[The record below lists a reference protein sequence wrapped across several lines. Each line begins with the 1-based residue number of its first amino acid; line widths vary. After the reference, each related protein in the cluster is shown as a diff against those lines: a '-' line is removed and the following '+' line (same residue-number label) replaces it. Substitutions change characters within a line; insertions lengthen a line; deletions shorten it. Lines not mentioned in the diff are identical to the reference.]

1 VSQKGRDLPFSIESK
16 GRDLMPNQ
24 RLQRASWVGGLV
36 LGLVSLALAGCGSAN
51 ASSTQ
56 ASPTATCPPTQAQQF
71 SQVTGTITAVSS
83 TQVTIQNLQG
93 TAVTLQLASQTR
105 YSRQQTASLSDV
117 QDGKTIQIIAKQNTD
132 GSYTAQTVVI
142 QNRAVGNGNGGFG
155 GGGSG
160 GNGGNGGTGGR
171 GSGGN
176 RACFPRGTF
185 TPGAGGF
192 GGGQGN
198 LPNGERLVA
207 GTVSTVSGQ
216 SITVTT
222 RAGQDLTINVDNATA
237 YSTTA
242 QAQASDL
249 QKGQAVLAQGR
260 KNSDG
265 TITAAAITILLKLP
279 TGNTNP

>member
-1 VSQKGRDLPFSIESK
+1 MQR
-16 GRDLMPNQ
+16 Q
-24 RLQRASWVGGLV
+24 RLQHTTWIGGLF
-36 LGLVSLALAGCGSAN
+36 LGLIGLVLAGCGSAN
-51 ASSTQ
+51 ASGAQ
-56 ASPTATCPPTQAQQF
+56 ATATATCPPTLAQQF
-71 SQVTGTITAVSS
+71 AQATGTVTAVSG

-93 TAVTLQLASQTR
+93 TMITLQLTSQTR
-105 YSRQQTASLSDV
+105 YIRQQAASLSDV
-117 QDGKTIQIIAKQNTD
+117 QDGKTIQIIAKQNAD

-142 QNRAVGNGNGGFG
+142 QNRAAGNGG
-155 GGGSG
+155 G
-160 GNGGNGGTGGR
+160 GNGGGGNGGGGNGGGGTGN
-171 GSGGN
+171 GGN
-176 RACFPRGTF
+176 RGNAACRPRGTV

-222 RAGQDLTINVDNATA
+222 RAGQDLTINVDSTTT
-237 YSTTA
+237 YSTIA

-249 QKGQAVLAQGR
+249 QKGQAVQAQGR
-260 KNSDG
+260 KNADG
-265 TITAAAITILLKLP
+265 SISAVAITILLKLP